1 MSTRVVRYGIQRY
14 PVPCRFCGTEVVWAV
29 TDHRKRMP
37 VDRLPATDGTWVLF
51 WYEEEEPEP
60 VQRVT
65 WVRSLPGYDGLRW
78 LAHWA
83 TCPEREAA
91 ARHLAEQN
99 RAQGGAQLSLF
110 TGGRR

>member
-1 MSTRVVRYGIQRY
+1 MRVVRYGVQRGA
-14 PVPCRFCGTEVVWAV
+14 VPCRFCGADVVWAV
-29 TDHRKRMP
+29 TDHGKRMP
-37 VDRLPATDGTWVLF
+37 LDRMPAIDGGWVLWF
-51 WYEEEEPEP
+51 YEEEEPEP

-65 WVRSLPGYDGLRW
+65 WLRSLDSYPADGPRW

-91 ARHLAEQN
+91 RHLAEQN
-99 RAQGGAQLSLF
+99 KAQGGAQLSLF